1 MRILIADDDAEVRSA
16 LHILLKH
23 QPDTTVV
30 GEAATALELAE
41 LIETQQPDALIV
53 DWGLI
58 DRTPRLVAGWHV
70 IVISGQ
76 SGVQSAAL
84 AAGAEA
90 FVSKSDPPERLL
102 AALQRMNDS
111 HTSHHDERTDP

>member
-23 QPDTTVV
+23 QPDTVVV
-30 GEAATALELAE
+30 GEAATALELAD
-41 LIETQQPDALIV
+41 LIETQRPDAVIV

-58 DRTPRLVAGWHV
+58 ERTPSLMAGWRV

-102 AALQRMNDS
+102 VALQRLRDKPPT
-111 HTSHHDERTDP
+111 TS